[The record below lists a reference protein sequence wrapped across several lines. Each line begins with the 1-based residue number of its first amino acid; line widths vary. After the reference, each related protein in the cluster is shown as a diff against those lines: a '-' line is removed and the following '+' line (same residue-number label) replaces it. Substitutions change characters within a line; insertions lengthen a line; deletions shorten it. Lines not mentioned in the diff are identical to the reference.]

1 MNTFTIARK
10 ELTSYFRSPIAY
22 GVMAF
27 FALIAGYFFYASV
40 IYFVRR
46 GIESSMMGQSFPMDM
61 NEFVVRPFFSNV
73 SVIAL
78 FLIPMIT
85 MRLFAEE
92 KRTGTIELLLTSP
105 IRDWEIILGKWLGAL
120 ALYTALLVISG
131 LSMLMLFAY
140 GKPDWKP
147 IVVGYLGLLLQGA
160 ALLAIG
166 TFISNC
172 TKNQIVA
179 GVAGFAV
186 CLMLWMLELGFR
198 IRHQH
203 SGAGDVLYRGHQSLR
218 FVFQGRAGFE
228 GHPLLCVRDFC
239 RTVFDGALHGVAAV
253 EGLNE

>member
-10 ELTSYFRSPIAY
+10 EIESYFRSPIAY

-40 IYFVRR
+40 VFFVRR
-46 GIESSMMGQSFPMDM
+46 GMEMAMMGQSQPMDL
-61 NEFVVRPFFSNV
+61 NEYVVRPLLSNI

-92 KRTGTIELLLTSP
+92 KRSGTIELLLTSP
-105 IRDWEIILGKWLGAL
+105 LRDWEILLGKFLGAL
-120 ALYTALLVISG
+120 TLYTAMLGISF
-131 LSMLMLFAY
+131 LSMLILFAY
-140 GKPDWKP
+140 GKPDWRP
-147 IVVGYLGLLLQGA
+147 LLVGYLGLLLQGA

-172 TKNQIVA
+172 TRNQIVA

-186 CLMLWMLELGFR
+186 CLMLWILNWVSEFGTTIPER
-198 IRHQH
+198 
-203 SGAGDVLYRGHQSLR
+203 VLSYIAVTSHFDSFAKGVLDMKDIVYYVSVIFVGLFLTARSMEALR
-218 FVFQGRAGFE
+218 WRA
-228 GHPLLCVRDFC
+228 
-239 RTVFDGALHGVAAV
+239 
-253 EGLNE
+253 

>member
-10 ELTSYFRSPIAY
+10 EIQSYFRSPIAY

-40 IYFVRR
+40 MFFVRR
-46 GIESSMMGQSFPMDM
+46 GMEMAMMGQSQPMDL
-61 NEFVVRPFFSNV
+61 NEYIVRPLLSNI

-92 KRTGTIELLLTSP
+92 KRSGTIELLLTSP
-105 IRDWEIILGKWLGAL
+105 LRDWEILLGKFLGAL
-120 ALYTALLVISG
+120 TLYTAMLGISF
-131 LSMLMLFAY
+131 LSMLILFAY
-140 GKPDWKP
+140 GKPDWRP
-147 IVVGYLGLLLQGA
+147 LLVGYLGLLLQGA

-186 CLMLWMLELGFR
+186 CLMLWILNWVSEFGTTIPER
-198 IRHQH
+198 
-203 SGAGDVLYRGHQSLR
+203 VLSYIAVTSHFESFAKGVLDLKDIVYYLSVIFVGLFLTARSMEALR
-218 FVFQGRAGFE
+218 WRA
-228 GHPLLCVRDFC
+228 
-239 RTVFDGALHGVAAV
+239 
-253 EGLNE
+253 

>member
-1 MNTFTIARK
+1 MNTLTIARK

-73 SVIAL
+73 GVIAL

-105 IRDWEIILGKWLGAL
+105 IRDWEIILGKFIGAL

-147 IVVGYLGLLLQGA
+147 ILVGYLGLLLQGA

-186 CLMLWMLELGFR
+186 CLMLWILSWVSEFGTSIPERVMSYIAVTSHFDSFSKG
-198 IRHQH
+198 
-203 SGAGDVLYRGHQSLR
+203 VLDSKDILYYVSVIFVGLFLTARSMESLR
-218 FVFQGRAGFE
+218 WRA
-228 GHPLLCVRDFC
+228 
-239 RTVFDGALHGVAAV
+239 
-253 EGLNE
+253 

>member
-10 ELTSYFRSPIAY
+10 EIESYFRSPIAY

-40 IYFVRR
+40 VFFVRR
-46 GIESSMMGQSFPMDM
+46 GMEMAMMGQSQPMDL
-61 NEFVVRPFFSNV
+61 NEYVVRPLLSNI

-92 KRTGTIELLLTSP
+92 KRSGTIELLLTSP
-105 IRDWEIILGKWLGAL
+105 LRDWEILLGKFLGAM
-120 ALYTALLVISG
+120 ALYSAMLGISF
-131 LSMLMLFAY
+131 LSMLILFAY
-140 GKPDWKP
+140 GKPDWRP
-147 IVVGYLGLLLQGA
+147 LLVGYLGLLLQGA

-186 CLMLWMLELGFR
+186 CLMLWILNWVSEFGTTIPER
-198 IRHQH
+198 
-203 SGAGDVLYRGHQSLR
+203 VLSYIAVTSHFESFAKGVLDLKDIVYYLSVIFVGLFLTARSMEALR
-218 FVFQGRAGFE
+218 WRA
-228 GHPLLCVRDFC
+228 
-239 RTVFDGALHGVAAV
+239 
-253 EGLNE
+253 

>member
-1 MNTFTIARK
+1 MNTITIARK

-27 FALIAGYFFYASV
+27 FALLAGYFFYASV
-40 IYFVRR
+40 VYFVRR

-73 SVIAL
+73 GVIAL

-105 IRDWEIILGKWLGAL
+105 IRDIEIILGKWIGAV
-120 ALYTALLVISG
+120 ALYTAMLAVSG
-131 LSMLMLFAY
+131 LSLLMLFAY

-147 IVVGYLGLLLQGA
+147 ILVGYLGLLLQGA

-166 TFISNC
+166 TFVSNC

-179 GVAGFAV
+179 GVAAFAV
-186 CLMLWMLELGFR
+186 CLMLWILSWVSEFGTSIPER
-198 IRHQH
+198 ILSYIAVTSHFD
-203 SGAGDVLYRGHQSLR
+203 SFSKGVLDSKDILYYVSVIFVGLFLTARSMESLR
-218 FVFQGRAGFE
+218 WRA
-228 GHPLLCVRDFC
+228 
-239 RTVFDGALHGVAAV
+239 
-253 EGLNE
+253 

>member
-10 ELTSYFRSPIAY
+10 EIESYFRSPIAY

-40 IYFVRR
+40 VFFVRR
-46 GIESSMMGQSFPMDM
+46 GMEMAMMGQSQPMDL
-61 NEFVVRPFFSNV
+61 NEYVVRPLLSNI

-92 KRTGTIELLLTSP
+92 KRSGTIELLLTSP
-105 IRDWEIILGKWLGAL
+105 LRDWEILLGKFLGAM
-120 ALYTALLVISG
+120 ALYTAMLGISF
-131 LSMLMLFAY
+131 LSMLLLFAY
-140 GKPDWKP
+140 GKPDWRP
-147 IVVGYLGLLLQGA
+147 LLVGYLGLLLQGA

-172 TKNQIVA
+172 TRNQIVA

-186 CLMLWMLELGFR
+186 CLMLWILNWVSEFGTTIPER
-198 IRHQH
+198 ILSYIAVTSHFD
-203 SGAGDVLYRGHQSLR
+203 SFAKGVLDLKDIVYYLSVIFVGLFLTARSMEALR
-218 FVFQGRAGFE
+218 WRA
-228 GHPLLCVRDFC
+228 
-239 RTVFDGALHGVAAV
+239 
-253 EGLNE
+253 

>member
-1 MNTFTIARK
+1 MNTLTIARK

-61 NEFVVRPFFSNV
+61 NEFVIRPFFSNV
-73 SVIAL
+73 GVIAL

-105 IRDWEIILGKWLGAL
+105 IRDLEIILGKFIGAV
-120 ALYTALLVISG
+120 ALYTALLLISG

-147 IVVGYLGLLLQGA
+147 IMVGYLGLLLQGA

-186 CLMLWMLELGFR
+186 CLMLWILSWVSEFGTSIPER
-198 IRHQH
+198 
-203 SGAGDVLYRGHQSLR
+203 VLSYIAVTSHFDSFSKGVLDSKDILYYLSVIFVGLFLTARSMESLR
-218 FVFQGRAGFE
+218 WRA
-228 GHPLLCVRDFC
+228 
-239 RTVFDGALHGVAAV
+239 
-253 EGLNE
+253 

>member
-1 MNTFTIARK
+1 
-10 ELTSYFRSPIAY
+10 
-22 GVMAF
+22 
-27 FALIAGYFFYASV
+27 
-40 IYFVRR
+40 
-46 GIESSMMGQSFPMDM
+46 
-61 NEFVVRPFFSNV
+61 VRPLLYNI

-105 IRDWEIILGKWLGAL
+105 IRDIEIILGKWIGAM
-120 ALYTALLVISG
+120 ALYTAMLGISF
-131 LSMLMLFAY
+131 LSMLILFAY

-147 IVVGYLGLLLQGA
+147 LLVGYLGLLLQGA

-186 CLMLWMLELGFR
+186 CLMLWILNWVAEFGTSWIERTLSYIAVTSHFDSFAKGVIDMK
-198 IRHQH
+198 
-203 SGAGDVLYRGHQSLR
+203 DVIYYVSVIFVGLFLTARSMEALR
-218 FVFQGRAGFE
+218 WRA
-228 GHPLLCVRDFC
+228 
-239 RTVFDGALHGVAAV
+239 
-253 EGLNE
+253 

>member
-27 FALIAGYFFYASV
+27 FALLAGYFFYASV
-40 IYFVRR
+40 VYFVRR

-73 SVIAL
+73 GVIAL

-105 IRDWEIILGKWLGAL
+105 INDIEIILGKWIGAV
-120 ALYTALLVISG
+120 ALYAAMLAISG
-131 LSMLMLFAY
+131 LSLLMLFGY

-147 IVVGYLGLLLQGA
+147 ILVGYLGLLLQGA
-160 ALLAIG
+160 ALLAVG

-179 GVAGFAV
+179 GVSAFAV
-186 CLMLWMLELGFR
+186 CLMLWILSWVSEFGTSIPER
-198 IRHQH
+198 
-203 SGAGDVLYRGHQSLR
+203 VLSYIAVTSHFDSFSKGVLDSKDILYYVSVIFVGLFLTARSMESLR
-218 FVFQGRAGFE
+218 WRA
-228 GHPLLCVRDFC
+228 
-239 RTVFDGALHGVAAV
+239 
-253 EGLNE
+253 

>member
-1 MNTFTIARK
+1 MNTLTIARK
-10 ELTSYFRSPIAY
+10 ELNSYFRSPIAY

-27 FALIAGYFFYASV
+27 FAVISGFFFYVSV
-40 IYFVRR
+40 RYFVQR
-46 GIESSMMGQSFPMDM
+46 GMQAAMMGQQFPMDV
-61 NEFVVRPFFSNV
+61 NEIVVKPLFSNI

-105 IRDWEIILGKWLGAL
+105 ITDIEVILGKFLGAMT
-120 ALYTALLVISG
+120 LYIGLLIISF
-131 LSMLMLFAY
+131 LSMAMLFIY
-140 GKPDWKP
+140 GKPDWHP
-147 IVVGYLGLLLQGA
+147 IAIGYLGLLLQGA

-186 CLMLWMLELGFR
+186 CLMLWILNWLSEFGNSIVERLLAYIAVTSHFESFSKG
-198 IRHQH
+198 
-203 SGAGDVLYRGHQSLR
+203 VLDTKDIVYYLSVIFVGLFLTARSMESLR
-218 FVFQGRAGFE
+218 WRA
-228 GHPLLCVRDFC
+228 
-239 RTVFDGALHGVAAV
+239 
-253 EGLNE
+253 

>member
-1 MNTFTIARK
+1 MNTLTIARK
-10 ELTSYFRSPIAY
+10 ELNSYFRSPIAY

-40 IYFVRR
+40 LYFVRR
-46 GIESSMMGQSFPMDM
+46 GMESAMMGQSFPMDM
-61 NEFVVRPFFSNV
+61 NEFVIRPFFSNV
-73 SVIAL
+73 GVIAL

-105 IRDWEIILGKWLGAL
+105 LHDMETILGKWLGAM
-120 ALYTALLVISG
+120 ALYAAMLVLSG
-131 LSMLMLFAY
+131 LSMAMLFAY

-147 IVVGYLGLLLQGA
+147 ILIGYLGLLLQGG

-166 TFISNC
+166 TFVSNC

-186 CLMLWMLELGFR
+186 CLMLWILNWVTEFD
-198 IRHQH
+198 
-203 SGAGDVLYRGHQSLR
+203 SGVVSKVVGYMAVTSHFDSFSKGVLDSKDIIYYLSVIFIGLFLTARSMESLR
-218 FVFQGRAGFE
+218 WRS
-228 GHPLLCVRDFC
+228 
-239 RTVFDGALHGVAAV
+239 
-253 EGLNE
+253 